1 MSWHFL
7 FAEAWPAGHPHC
19 PPVQL
24 SQAEGWQGLDG
35 DAPGDRGCRTLGQ
48 GSPPGGLSPPEILRP
63 SRAMSVPRA
72 GWTQPPEGPLPLWNE
87 DPEDIGGPRPFKPPP
102 QAALSVTISR
112 GPPCWGCFSE
122 PEEGTFPR
130 PSALAQPPGLGLA
143 SLSPIPAP
151 SGVTEPPW
159 HPAPRRAAPHTLV

>member
-1 MSWHFL
+1 MPRPGLPATLTALPSSSARLKGGRAWTVTL
-7 FAEAWPAGHPHC
+7 QRTEAAGRWGRALHPGVSLHWRSSDPQEQCPSHAQAGH
-19 PPVQL
+19 
-24 SQAEGWQGLDG
+24 S
-35 DAPGDRGCRTLGQ
+35 
-48 GSPPGGLSPPEILRP
+48 
-63 SRAMSVPRA
+63 
-72 GWTQPPEGPLPLWNE
+72 PPEGPLPLWNE

-102 QAALSVTISR
+102 QAALSVTISQ
-112 GPPCWGCFSE
+112 GPPRRGCFSE
-122 PEEGTFPR
+122 PEEGTSPR